1 MSCWGA
7 ACGCWRT
14 SLAYDGERVD
24 APLLDQL
31 EVILRH
37 VADELALWR
46 ARALKAEAEL
56 KDGGGRAPT
65 AGKPDP
71 ETKARGADLE
81 QENKALRQ
89 PVEAARGRV
98 HDLLSRLTFLEEQAR
113 DPAAAAAR
121 GAALGGGTAGVA
133 GGAAGAERPG
143 GGGAGAAGAPR
154 SPAAKGVI
162 AAGE

>member
-56 KDGGGRAPT
+56 KDGGAQAPA
-65 AGKPDP
+65 AGKTDP
-71 ETKARGADLE
+71 ETRARVADLE

-89 PVEAARGRV
+89 RVDAARGRV
-98 HDLLSRLTFLEEQAR
+98 HHHFAR
-113 DPAAAAAR
+113 TTCFD
-121 GAALGGGTAGVA
+121 
-133 GGAAGAERPG
+133 
-143 GGGAGAAGAPR
+143 
-154 SPAAKGVI
+154 
-162 AAGE
+162 